1 MIEMMRF
8 INQLSTVATE
18 TDLSCIIS
26 AMYNQVI
33 GPDENSNTAMKA
45 STRITVGFVHE
56 LVASSLS
63 EPSGRELIS
72 F

>member
-1 MIEMMRF
+1 
-8 INQLSTVATE
+8 
-18 TDLSCIIS
+18 
-26 AMYNQVI
+26 MYNQVI

-45 STRITVGFVHE
+45 STRMTVGFVHE

>member
-45 STRITVGFVHE
+45 STRMTVGLVHE

-63 EPSGRELIS
+63 EPSGRALIS